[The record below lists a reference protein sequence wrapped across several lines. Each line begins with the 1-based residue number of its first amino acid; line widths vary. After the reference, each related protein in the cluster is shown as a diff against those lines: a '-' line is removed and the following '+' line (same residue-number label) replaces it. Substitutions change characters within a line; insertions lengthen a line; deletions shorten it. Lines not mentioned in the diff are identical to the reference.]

1 MSIVIGVVDKIS
13 RVAKFATTT
22 KKGNTL
28 FLHAQEGMDYIVV
41 DKQTG
46 FAPAKIIAVRDGN
59 NLKLFVEGE
68 TDPSIV
74 IEDYYVYPAQVIGQ
88 TADGTVHNYV
98 PLSSSE
104 QEQVASL
111 NDHQSAPQILDS
123 AQQAPITW
131 DTNDTDWG
139 LITLIAYG
147 LTVAGAM
154 ALMINHGGGG
164 KKEEPKVEAPVT
176 NKVVIDDIQDSEA
189 PQIGSVK
196 RGESTNDE
204 TPTLHGHLTLNL
216 AADEAVI
223 IYRNNVKIGTA
234 KVAGDGKTWVFE
246 DTHGGLISD
255 NTYTYTARVEHT
267 TGVNKGEPSDGYDII
282 FDNTAPTQ
290 SIIITG
296 VADDVA
302 PVIDNVP
309 DNGYTNDT
317 TPLISGILSH
327 PTEKDEYVVVLRNG
341 AEIGKAVVNGTG
353 WTFADSGLNDG
364 ETYVYTAVVRDA
376 AGNTGAVSKGYTI
389 HIDTTAPDHTV
400 TLDGIY
406 DDVAPGTGIVGN
418 NGVTNDT
425 TPELRGQIDKVLADN
440 EILVVYRD
448 GVRIGEA
455 EVSGSAW
462 RYTDSGLANDSHYT
476 YSARVEDAA
485 GNTGLYSNEYGI
497 NIKFTGPS
505 QLVTIT
511 SVWDDVEPV
520 IAKVDHKGW
529 TNDASPDVNG
539 TLSAAL
545 NAGEI
550 LSVYRDGNKVG
561 NATVNGTSWTYHE
574 ESVLAD
580 GQHIYTAY
588 VEDAAHNLG
597 AASNNYEINVDTI
610 APAQTV
616 TLTEI
621 TDNKDPVTGK
631 IPQGGETNDDTP
643 TLHGTLSAALNAG
656 EVVAVY
662 RNGVKVGTAVTSG
675 TSWSY
680 EDAGLASGSQYTY
693 YAKVEDLAGNV
704 SQPSNDYSIALNT
717 DGASQSTHILNITDD
732 VAPVTGTVL
741 AGGYTNDSTPT
752 LNGYITSALTGSE
765 EVLIFRDGAK
775 VGTATVNG
783 TTWTYT
789 DSLENNDG
797 HYIYTAVVR
806 DGAGNQGAMSNDYDI
821 YLDTTPPS
829 QTVTIAYVIDD
840 EGVVQKNILSGE
852 VTDDKTPTVVGTLD
866 AELDATERV
875 VVYRDGKPVG
885 TATVHGTEWAF
896 TDNLANDATYIYTAK
911 VIDKAG
917 NEGHLSDEFSI
928 IVDTGFPSQTVIITD
943 IQDDKLPLV
952 ETVKNGG
959 YTNDD
964 TPTLNGTLSENLASG
979 EKVVIFR
986 GDTEVGFAVTTGNN
1000 WTFTDSGLTDGNTY
1014 VYTAI
1019 VRNAAGNTGHESDS
1033 YTIHMDTSAPTQS
1046 VKITGV
1052 WDDVA
1057 PELGNVDHNGWTN
1070 DTAPQVRGTLSAAP
1084 GDTEFVVVLRDGVE
1098 VGHAAVTGTAWTF
1111 DDSGLADGGT
1121 YTYTAL
1127 VRDLA
1132 GNSGAVSGGYTI
1144 HVDTTA
1150 PDTVVTITAV
1160 YDDQAPGI
1168 GNVKP
1173 GETTNDTT
1181 PELRGELSKALADNE
1196 VLTVYRDGT
1205 AVGKAVVTGT
1215 AWTYADSGLAND
1227 SHYVYTARVEDKA
1240 GNTGAYAADYDI
1252 YVKFEG
1258 PSQTVQIT
1266 GVNDDVLPVT
1276 GNVLSGGWTNDAR
1289 PDVSGTLSA
1298 ALGAGEVLI
1307 VMRDGVA
1314 VGRAVVTG
1322 TAWTYSESTDLT
1334 DGQHIYTAHV
1344 EDAAQNPGATSN
1356 RYEINV
1362 DTVPPSQAVVLT
1374 HIVDN
1379 KDPVTGDVEDGAYTN
1394 DDTPTLHGTLSAAL
1408 GAGEILT
1415 VWRNGEL
1422 LTVADVKVDG
1432 LTWSYEDSGLASG
1445 SDYTYYVQVQD
1456 LAGNTGDKSN
1466 SHTIKL
1472 NTDGASQGTQ
1482 ILSITDDQLPW
1493 TGTVKNGESTNDRTP
1508 TLTGSVTAALT
1519 GTEKVIIL
1527 RNGSEVGTAVVNGT
1541 AWTYTDAEITTDGRY
1556 TYTALV
1562 RDEAGNE
1569 GAKSNDYVMYL
1580 DTTAPSQKAVIDGI
1594 TDDQAP
1600 GLYEVAN
1607 GGSTNDKTPTLH
1619 GTLDGELGAGES
1631 LRVFRDGKD
1640 VGGAVVTGR
1649 TWVFTDTLANDGT
1662 YEYKVAVVDAAHN
1675 KGDDSAAYGMT
1686 LDTTAPSQTV
1696 IITDIQDD
1704 KLPQIETVKNGGYTN
1719 DDTPTLN
1726 GTLSAKLGAG
1736 EEVAVYRDG
1745 VFVSTATVKA
1755 DGLGWTFTD
1764 SGLTD
1769 GNTYVYTALVR
1780 DAAFNT
1786 GKASD
1791 SYTIHM
1797 DTSAPTQSVKITGVW
1812 DDVAPELGNVDHN
1825 GWTNDTAPQVRGTL
1839 SAAPGDTEFV
1849 VVLRDGVEVGRA
1861 TVTGT
1866 GWTFDDSG
1874 LADGGTYT
1882 YTALVRDLAGNSGAV
1897 SGGYTIHV
1905 DTTAP
1910 DTVVTITAVYDDQ
1923 APGIGNV
1930 KPGET
1935 TNDTTPEL
1943 RGELSKALADNE
1955 VLTVYR
1961 DGTAVGKAVVTGTA
1975 WTYADSGL
1983 ANDSHYVYTARVE
1996 DKAGNTGAYAD
2007 EYDIYVKFEGPSQT
2021 VQITGVNDDV
2031 LPVTGNVKSG
2041 GWTNDARPD
2050 VSGTLSAALGAGE
2063 VLIVMRDGVAVG
2075 RAVVTGTA
2083 WTYSESTDLTD
2094 GQHIY
2099 TAHVED
2105 AAQNPGA
2112 TSNRYEINVDTVAPS
2127 QAVVLTH
2134 IVDNKDP
2141 VTGDVEDGAYT
2152 NDDTPT
2158 LHGTL
2163 SAALGAGEI
2172 LTVWRNGELL
2182 KGADVKVDGLTWSYE
2197 DSGLASGS
2205 DYTYYVQ
2212 VQDLAGNTGDKSN
2225 SHTIKLNTDGASQ
2238 GTQILSITD
2247 DQLPWTGTV
2256 KNGESTNDR
2265 TPTLTGSVT
2274 AALTGTEKVIIL
2286 RNGSE
2291 VGKAVVNGT
2300 AWTYTDAEITTDGRY
2315 TYTALVRD
2323 DAGNEGAKSNDYV
2336 MYLDTTAPSQKAV
2349 IDGITDDQAPG
2360 LYEVANGGSTNDKTP
2375 TLHGTLDG
2383 ELGAG
2388 ETLRVF
2394 RDGKDVGG
2402 AVVTGRTWVFTDTLA
2417 NDGTYEY
2424 KVAVVDAA
2432 HNKGD
2437 DSAAYGMTLD
2447 TTVPSQTVIIT
2458 DIQDDK
2464 LPQIETVKN
2473 GGYTNDDTP
2482 TLNGTLSAKLGA
2494 GEEVAVY
2501 RDGVFVS
2508 TAAVKADGLGWTFTD
2523 SGLTDGNTYVY
2534 TALVRDAAFNT
2545 GKASDSYTIH
2555 MDTSAPTQSV
2565 KITEVWDDVTPGLG
2579 DIGQNGWTNDT
2590 APQVRGTLSAAP
2602 GGTEFVVVLRDGVE
2616 VGRATVTGTGWTF
2629 DDSGL
2634 ADGGTYTYTALVR
2647 DLAGNSGAV
2656 SGGYTIHVDTTAP
2669 DTVVTITAVYD
2680 DQAPGIGNVKPG
2692 ETTNDTTPELR
2703 GELSKALA
2711 DNEVLTVYRDGTAVG
2726 KAVVT
2731 GTAWTYADSG
2741 LANDSHYVYTARVE
2755 DKAGNTG
2762 AYAADYDIYVKFE
2775 GPSQTVQITGV
2786 NDDVLPV
2793 TGNVKSGGWTNDARP
2808 DVSGTLSAAL
2818 GAGEVLI
2825 VMRDGV
2831 AVGRAVVNGTAW
2843 TYSESADL
2851 TDGQH
2856 IYTAHVEDAA
2866 QNPGATSNRY
2876 EINVDTVPPSQ
2887 AVVLTHIVDN
2897 KDPVTGDVEDGAY
2910 TNDDTPTLHGTLSAA
2925 LGAGEILT
2933 VWRNGELLTGAD
2945 VKVDGLTWSY
2955 EDSGLASGSDYTYYV
2970 QVQDLAGNTGT
2981 QSNSHTIKLNTDG
2994 ASQGTQILSITD
3006 DQLPWTGT
3014 VKNGEST
3021 NDRTPTLNGSVT
3033 AALTGTEKVIILRN
3047 GSEVGKAVVNGTAW
3061 TYTDAEIT
3069 TDGKYTYTALVRDE
3083 AGNEGAKS
3091 NDYVMYLDTTAP
3103 SQKAVIDGIT
3113 DDQAPGLYEVAN
3125 GGSTN
3130 DKTPTLHGTLDGE
3143 LGAGETLRVF
3153 RDGKDVGGA
3162 VVTGRTWVFTDTL
3175 ANDGTYEYKVAV
3187 VDAAHNTGAE
3197 SNVYG
3202 MTLDTAVPTQTV
3214 TITEIID
3221 DKAPWTGTVKD
3232 GGVTNDD
3239 TPTLNGTLNAKLAA
3253 GETVVIY
3260 RDGSYL
3266 DTATVNADGLSWT
3279 YTDKGLQ
3286 DGTTYVYTAYV
3297 RDGAYNLG
3305 PVSKDYTISLDTSA
3319 PTQTVTI
3326 TEIIDDKAP
3335 WTGTVKDGGVTNDDT
3350 PTLNGTLNAKLG
3362 AGETV
3367 VIYRDGS
3374 YLETAT
3380 VNADGLSWTYTDK
3393 GLQDGTTYVY
3403 TAYVR
3408 DGAYNLG
3415 PVSKD
3420 YTISLDTTA
3429 PTQTVTITEIIDDK
3443 APWTGTVK
3451 DGGVTNDDTPTLNG
3465 TLNAKLGAGET
3476 VVIYRDGSY
3485 LETATVNADGLSWTY
3500 TDKGLQDGTT
3510 YVYTAYVRDAAFNLG
3525 PVSKDYTIS
3534 LDTTVPVQTVTI
3546 TEIMDD
3552 KDPQT
3557 GKVENGKYTNDD
3569 TPTLNGTINAA
3580 LSKGETVVIFRNGA
3594 YAGTAT
3600 MKADSLSWT
3609 YTDNGLTDGNTYEY
3623 KAYVRDAA
3631 FNEGP
3636 ESAPYTIHMDSTAP
3650 VQTVAITEIM
3660 DDKLPGTGKVENGK
3674 YTNDDTPTINGT
3686 ISQALSETEM
3696 VAVFRDG
3703 VFLDYAKV
3711 TGGTNWTLTDTL
3723 ANDGRYSYTA
3733 KVVDKAGNIGPE
3745 STEYVINLDTSV
3757 PAQTV
3762 KITSVLDDVKPFE
3775 GNIDKGG
3782 YTNDKTPELHGTV
3795 SSALKANQ
3803 VLAIYLNDKWVAN
3816 VTVNDDLTW
3825 QYTGTLSTDGHY
3837 TWKAV
3842 VETLAGV
3849 PGASDEYDINL
3860 DTSVPAT
3867 LATID
3872 KFWDHVGAEQGEFK
3886 NGDVTD
3892 DRNPELRGSLT
3903 QELKVRE
3910 SVLIFDTTKGA
3921 IGSGLEVL
3929 MGTAIANGREWAFLV
3944 PGDHRLENGSSPKF
3958 EALVTN
3964 GSTYGKPSADFT
3976 LKVDLDIN
3984 VNVVKTL
3991 DTHPII
3997 SGSVGF
4003 QIYNDE
4009 HVKVTVNGKTYSSL
4023 DGGVVVDPLNN
4034 TWYVKLPANS
4044 GLTQGQTYDVVA
4056 TLYNNDGRVVVK
4068 DKTLNEIQ
4076 VSREPEAPLI
4086 PASDDAANKATGM
4099 TIGENGAWRIFSNMN
4114 VLDQNGDNITNT
4126 SSFKTNTLKS
4136 NGQQGVYGAMSFID
4150 FDRDG
4155 YMDIVG
4161 LDSKFADGQQT
4172 FKYMP
4177 GKNNISSPDNNAV
4190 NNEYYAFTMGDSEKR
4205 GDGVDPKYSGT
4216 GSTSANTYSWWG
4228 GIALYDKTGD
4238 GYTDILFGDRTPND
4252 AQVGGGYNT
4261 QLVWNNKGFFQ
4272 KDVAYVYTT
4281 QNGADKDPNFIKY
4294 GQTKQA
4300 TPEKVV
4306 SSVDLNND
4314 GNVDLIHG
4322 GSSGSNHIN
4331 STDASSGTSG
4341 RLVVMSNKGDGGFEV
4356 SQILD
4361 GINSPEFKKS
4371 ATILGEL
4378 NGYGFDGQSVVW
4390 ADFNGDGW
4398 LDMFVGSVNAS
4409 DGAKDLESIILYNDG
4424 KGHLAQNTAIGQ
4436 IGQANNIHVTDK
4448 GNVGGALSVDWNMDG
4463 KADVVTIPRLDGD
4476 GSPLG
4481 KGNQDVTLQLNNS
4494 LGPVAKFDSQV
4505 LYTSVKNGKG
4515 TGYSGLLNI
4524 DVDWDG
4530 RQDLMVFTGTN
4541 GAKLISNTNELKEGT
4556 AMHIKILDHEGIN
4569 AFFGNT
4575 VKLYDSNG
4583 NLVATQVINHQAGNQ
4598 TSNSTAMLSFYGL
4611 KADETYNAVLLRN
4624 VNGVQQNVGA
4634 EGRVGDFDIANV
4646 NASWGGLTTGKNWD
4660 SYVLTAESGTST
4672 SNANIGNGVVGT
4684 GYNDT
4689 FFATLGENAYE
4700 GGGGSY
4706 LVNGARQWSDKGGID
4721 IVDFKL
4727 AGKTNVTVD
4736 LRLTDYQETGY
4747 GKQKFSNIEGV
4758 RGGDGDDTF
4767 YSNSADNFFDG
4778 GAGNNTFHLG
4788 AGGQDTIMYRLLAD
4802 DNSGGHGVDQI
4813 NNFWAGTVE
4822 ATANADII
4830 NIKELLVGYNGK
4842 AYDDVAKYVNGKAEI
4857 SDNTITNYLKLENGS
4872 LYLDRDG
4879 LGGRYQSEKLA
4890 DIDFGNDPNG
4900 DKVDLAMLLANHQIV
4915 F

>member
-59 NLKLFVEGE
+59 NLKLFIEGE

-131 DTNDTDWG
+131 DTNDSDWG

-204 TPTLHGHLTLNL
+204 TPTLHGHLMLNL

-223 IYRNNVKIGTA
+223 IYRNDVKIGTA

-267 TGVNKGEPSDGYDII
+267 TGVNKGELSDGYDII

-290 SIIITG
+290 SVIITG

-327 PTEKDEYVVVLRNG
+327 PTEKGEYVVVLRNG

-389 HIDTTAPDHTV
+389 HIDTTAPDHNV

-520 IAKVDHKGW
+520 IAKVEHKGW

-588 VEDAAHNLG
+588 VEDAAHNPG

-806 DGAGNQGAMSNDYDI
+806 DGAGNQGGMSNDYDI

-829 QTVTIAYVIDD
+829 QTVTISYVIDD

-875 VVYRDGKPVG
+875 VIYRDGKPVG

-943 IQDDKLPLV
+943 IRDDKLPLV

-964 TPTLNGTLSENLASG
+964 TPTLNGTLSANLASG

-1014 VYTAI
+1014 VYTAV

-1046 VKITGV
+1046 VKITEV
-1052 WDDVA
+1052 WDDV
-1057 PELGNVDHNGWTN
+1057 T
-1070 DTAPQVRGTLSAAP
+1070 
-1084 GDTEFVVVLRDGVE
+1084 
-1098 VGHAAVTGTAWTF
+1098 
-1111 DDSGLADGGT
+1111 
-1121 YTYTAL
+1121 
-1127 VRDLA
+1127 
-1132 GNSGAVSGGYTI
+1132 
-1144 HVDTTA
+1144 
-1150 PDTVVTITAV
+1150 
-1160 YDDQAPGI
+1160 
-1168 GNVKP
+1168 
-1173 GETTNDTT
+1173 
-1181 PELRGELSKALADNE
+1181 
-1196 VLTVYRDGT
+1196 
-1205 AVGKAVVTGT
+1205 
-1215 AWTYADSGLAND
+1215 
-1227 SHYVYTARVEDKA
+1227 
-1240 GNTGAYAADYDI
+1240 
-1252 YVKFEG
+1252 
-1258 PSQTVQIT
+1258 
-1266 GVNDDVLPVT
+1266 
-1276 GNVLSGGWTNDAR
+1276 
-1289 PDVSGTLSA
+1289 
-1298 ALGAGEVLI
+1298 
-1307 VMRDGVA
+1307 
-1314 VGRAVVTG
+1314 
-1322 TAWTYSESTDLT
+1322 
-1334 DGQHIYTAHV
+1334 
-1344 EDAAQNPGATSN
+1344 
-1356 RYEINV
+1356 
-1362 DTVPPSQAVVLT
+1362 
-1374 HIVDN
+1374 
-1379 KDPVTGDVEDGAYTN
+1379 
-1394 DDTPTLHGTLSAAL
+1394 
-1408 GAGEILT
+1408 
-1415 VWRNGEL
+1415 
-1422 LTVADVKVDG
+1422 
-1432 LTWSYEDSGLASG
+1432 
-1445 SDYTYYVQVQD
+1445 
-1456 LAGNTGDKSN
+1456 
-1466 SHTIKL
+1466 
-1472 NTDGASQGTQ
+1472 
-1482 ILSITDDQLPW
+1482 
-1493 TGTVKNGESTNDRTP
+1493 
-1508 TLTGSVTAALT
+1508 
-1519 GTEKVIIL
+1519 
-1527 RNGSEVGTAVVNGT
+1527 
-1541 AWTYTDAEITTDGRY
+1541 
-1556 TYTALV
+1556 
-1562 RDEAGNE
+1562 
-1569 GAKSNDYVMYL
+1569 
-1580 DTTAPSQKAVIDGI
+1580 
-1594 TDDQAP
+1594 P
-1600 GLYEVAN
+1600 GL
-1607 GGSTNDKTPTLH
+1607 
-1619 GTLDGELGAGES
+1619 
-1631 LRVFRDGKD
+1631 
-1640 VGGAVVTGR
+1640 
-1649 TWVFTDTLANDGT
+1649 
-1662 YEYKVAVVDAAHN
+1662 
-1675 KGDDSAAYGMT
+1675 GDIG
-1686 LDTTAPSQTV
+1686 
-1696 IITDIQDD
+1696 
-1704 KLPQIETVKNGGYTN
+1704 
-1719 DDTPTLN
+1719 
-1726 GTLSAKLGAG
+1726 
-1736 EEVAVYRDG
+1736 
-1745 VFVSTATVKA
+1745 
-1755 DGLGWTFTD
+1755 
-1764 SGLTD
+1764 
-1769 GNTYVYTALVR
+1769 
-1780 DAAFNT
+1780 
-1786 GKASD
+1786 
-1791 SYTIHM
+1791 
-1797 DTSAPTQSVKITGVW
+1797 
-1812 DDVAPELGNVDHN
+1812 HN

-1861 TVTGT
+1861 VVTGT

-1910 DTVVTITAVYDDQ
+1910 DTVVTIT
-1923 APGIGNV
+1923 
-1930 KPGET
+1930 
-1935 TNDTTPEL
+1935 
-1943 RGELSKALADNE
+1943 S
-1955 VLTVYR
+1955 
-1961 DGTAVGKAVVTGTA
+1961 
-1975 WTYADSGL
+1975 
-1983 ANDSHYVYTARVE
+1983 
-1996 DKAGNTGAYAD
+1996 
-2007 EYDIYVKFEGPSQT
+2007 
-2021 VQITGVNDDV
+2021 
-2031 LPVTGNVKSG
+2031 
-2041 GWTNDARPD
+2041 
-2050 VSGTLSAALGAGE
+2050 
-2063 VLIVMRDGVAVG
+2063 
-2075 RAVVTGTA
+2075 
-2083 WTYSESTDLTD
+2083 
-2094 GQHIY
+2094 
-2099 TAHVED
+2099 
-2105 AAQNPGA
+2105 
-2112 TSNRYEINVDTVAPS
+2112 
-2127 QAVVLTH
+2127 
-2134 IVDNKDP
+2134 
-2141 VTGDVEDGAYT
+2141 
-2152 NDDTPT
+2152 
-2158 LHGTL
+2158 
-2163 SAALGAGEI
+2163 
-2172 LTVWRNGELL
+2172 
-2182 KGADVKVDGLTWSYE
+2182 
-2197 DSGLASGS
+2197 
-2205 DYTYYVQ
+2205 
-2212 VQDLAGNTGDKSN
+2212 
-2225 SHTIKLNTDGASQ
+2225 
-2238 GTQILSITD
+2238 
-2247 DQLPWTGTV
+2247 
-2256 KNGESTNDR
+2256 
-2265 TPTLTGSVT
+2265 
-2274 AALTGTEKVIIL
+2274 
-2286 RNGSE
+2286 
-2291 VGKAVVNGT
+2291 
-2300 AWTYTDAEITTDGRY
+2300 
-2315 TYTALVRD
+2315 
-2323 DAGNEGAKSNDYV
+2323 
-2336 MYLDTTAPSQKAV
+2336 
-2349 IDGITDDQAPG
+2349 
-2360 LYEVANGGSTNDKTP
+2360 
-2375 TLHGTLDG
+2375 
-2383 ELGAG
+2383 
-2388 ETLRVF
+2388 
-2394 RDGKDVGG
+2394 
-2402 AVVTGRTWVFTDTLA
+2402 
-2417 NDGTYEY
+2417 
-2424 KVAVVDAA
+2424 
-2432 HNKGD
+2432 
-2437 DSAAYGMTLD
+2437 
-2447 TTVPSQTVIIT
+2447 
-2458 DIQDDK
+2458 
-2464 LPQIETVKN
+2464 
-2473 GGYTNDDTP
+2473 
-2482 TLNGTLSAKLGA
+2482 
-2494 GEEVAVY
+2494 
-2501 RDGVFVS
+2501 
-2508 TAAVKADGLGWTFTD
+2508 
-2523 SGLTDGNTYVY
+2523 
-2534 TALVRDAAFNT
+2534 
-2545 GKASDSYTIH
+2545 
-2555 MDTSAPTQSV
+2555 
-2565 KITEVWDDVTPGLG
+2565 
-2579 DIGQNGWTNDT
+2579 
-2590 APQVRGTLSAAP
+2590 
-2602 GGTEFVVVLRDGVE
+2602 
-2616 VGRATVTGTGWTF
+2616 
-2629 DDSGL
+2629 
-2634 ADGGTYTYTALVR
+2634 
-2647 DLAGNSGAV
+2647 
-2656 SGGYTIHVDTTAP
+2656 
-2669 DTVVTITAVYD
+2669 VYD

-2831 AVGRAVVNGTAW
+2831 AVGKAVVTGTAW
-2843 TYSESADL
+2843 TYSEGADL

-2876 EINVDTVPPSQ
+2876 EINVDTVAPSQ

-2970 QVQDLAGNTGT
+2970 QVQDLAGNTGEK
-2981 QSNSHTIKLNTDG
+2981 SNSHTIKLNTDG

-3069 TDGKYTYTALVRDE
+3069 TDGRYTYTALVRDE
-3083 AGNEGAKS
+3083 AGNAGAKS

-3143 LGAGETLRVF
+3143 PGAGETLRVF

-3162 VVTGRTWVFTDTL
+3162 VVTGKTWVFTDNL

-3239 TPTLNGTLNAKLAA
+3239 TPTLNGTLSAKLA
-3253 GETVVIY
+3253 
-3260 RDGSYL
+3260 
-3266 DTATVNADGLSWT
+3266 
-3279 YTDKGLQ
+3279 
-3286 DGTTYVYTAYV
+3286 
-3297 RDGAYNLG
+3297 
-3305 PVSKDYTISLDTSA
+3305 
-3319 PTQTVTI
+3319 
-3326 TEIIDDKAP
+3326 
-3335 WTGTVKDGGVTNDDT
+3335 
-3350 PTLNGTLNAKLG
+3350 

-3420 YTISLDTTA
+3420 YTISLYTTA

-3443 APWTGTVK
+3443 APQV
-3451 DGGVTNDDTPTLNG
+3451 
-3465 TLNAKLGAGET
+3465 
-3476 VVIYRDGSY
+3476 
-3485 LETATVNADGLSWTY
+3485 
-3500 TDKGLQDGTT
+3500 
-3510 YVYTAYVRDAAFNLG
+3510 
-3525 PVSKDYTIS
+3525 
-3534 LDTTVPVQTVTI
+3534 
-3546 TEIMDD
+3546 
-3552 KDPQT
+3552 
-3557 GKVENGKYTNDD
+3557 GKVDNGKYTNDD

-3580 LSKGETVVIFRNGA
+3580 LGKGETVVIFRNGA

-3600 MKADSLSWT
+3600 MKADGLSWT

-3636 ESAPYTIHMDSTAP
+3636 ESEPYTIHMDSTVP
-3650 VQTVAITEIM
+3650 VQTVTITEIM
-3660 DDKLPGTGKVENGK
+3660 DDKAPGTGKVENGK

-3703 VFLDYAKV
+3703 IFLDYAKV

-3723 ANDGRYSYTA
+3723 ADDDRYSYTA

-3849 PGASDEYDINL
+3849 PGA
-3860 DTSVPAT
+3860 
-3867 LATID
+3867 
-3872 KFWDHVGAEQGEFK
+3872 
-3886 NGDVTD
+3886 
-3892 DRNPELRGSLT
+3892 
-3903 QELKVRE
+3903 
-3910 SVLIFDTTKGA
+3910 
-3921 IGSGLEVL
+3921 
-3929 MGTAIANGREWAFLV
+3929 
-3944 PGDHRLENGSSPKF
+3944 
-3958 EALVTN
+3958 
-3964 GSTYGKPSADFT
+3964 
-3976 LKVDLDIN
+3976 
-3984 VNVVKTL
+3984 
-3991 DTHPII
+3991 
-3997 SGSVGF
+3997 
-4003 QIYNDE
+4003 
-4009 HVKVTVNGKTYSSL
+4009 
-4023 DGGVVVDPLNN
+4023 
-4034 TWYVKLPANS
+4034 
-4044 GLTQGQTYDVVA
+4044 
-4056 TLYNNDGRVVVK
+4056 
-4068 DKTLNEIQ
+4068 
-4076 VSREPEAPLI
+4076 
-4086 PASDDAANKATGM
+4086 
-4099 TIGENGAWRIFSNMN
+4099 
-4114 VLDQNGDNITNT
+4114 
-4126 SSFKTNTLKS
+4126 
-4136 NGQQGVYGAMSFID
+4136 
-4150 FDRDG
+4150 
-4155 YMDIVG
+4155 
-4161 LDSKFADGQQT
+4161 
-4172 FKYMP
+4172 
-4177 GKNNISSPDNNAV
+4177 
-4190 NNEYYAFTMGDSEKR
+4190 
-4205 GDGVDPKYSGT
+4205 
-4216 GSTSANTYSWWG
+4216 
-4228 GIALYDKTGD
+4228 
-4238 GYTDILFGDRTPND
+4238 
-4252 AQVGGGYNT
+4252 
-4261 QLVWNNKGFFQ
+4261 
-4272 KDVAYVYTT
+4272 
-4281 QNGADKDPNFIKY
+4281 
-4294 GQTKQA
+4294 
-4300 TPEKVV
+4300 
-4306 SSVDLNND
+4306 
-4314 GNVDLIHG
+4314 
-4322 GSSGSNHIN
+4322 
-4331 STDASSGTSG
+4331 
-4341 RLVVMSNKGDGGFEV
+4341 
-4356 SQILD
+4356 
-4361 GINSPEFKKS
+4361 
-4371 ATILGEL
+4371 
-4378 NGYGFDGQSVVW
+4378 
-4390 ADFNGDGW
+4390 
-4398 LDMFVGSVNAS
+4398 
-4409 DGAKDLESIILYNDG
+4409 
-4424 KGHLAQNTAIGQ
+4424 
-4436 IGQANNIHVTDK
+4436 
-4448 GNVGGALSVDWNMDG
+4448 
-4463 KADVVTIPRLDGD
+4463 
-4476 GSPLG
+4476 
-4481 KGNQDVTLQLNNS
+4481 
-4494 LGPVAKFDSQV
+4494 
-4505 LYTSVKNGKG
+4505 
-4515 TGYSGLLNI
+4515 
-4524 DVDWDG
+4524 
-4530 RQDLMVFTGTN
+4530 
-4541 GAKLISNTNELKEGT
+4541 
-4556 AMHIKILDHEGIN
+4556 
-4569 AFFGNT
+4569 
-4575 VKLYDSNG
+4575 
-4583 NLVATQVINHQAGNQ
+4583 
-4598 TSNSTAMLSFYGL
+4598 
-4611 KADETYNAVLLRN
+4611 
-4624 VNGVQQNVGA
+4624 
-4634 EGRVGDFDIANV
+4634 
-4646 NASWGGLTTGKNWD
+4646 
-4660 SYVLTAESGTST
+4660 
-4672 SNANIGNGVVGT
+4672 
-4684 GYNDT
+4684 
-4689 FFATLGENAYE
+4689 
-4700 GGGGSY
+4700 
-4706 LVNGARQWSDKGGID
+4706 
-4721 IVDFKL
+4721 
-4727 AGKTNVTVD
+4727 
-4736 LRLTDYQETGY
+4736 
-4747 GKQKFSNIEGV
+4747 
-4758 RGGDGDDTF
+4758 
-4767 YSNSADNFFDG
+4767 
-4778 GAGNNTFHLG
+4778 
-4788 AGGQDTIMYRLLAD
+4788 
-4802 DNSGGHGVDQI
+4802 
-4813 NNFWAGTVE
+4813 
-4822 ATANADII
+4822 
-4830 NIKELLVGYNGK
+4830 
-4842 AYDDVAKYVNGKAEI
+4842 YDDVAKYVNGKAEI

>member
-46 FAPAKIIAVRDGN
+46 FAQAKIIAVRDGN

-131 DTNDTDWG
+131 DTNDSDWG

-147 LTVAGAM
+147 LTVTGAM

-204 TPTLHGHLTLNL
+204 TPTLHGHLMLNL

-234 KVAGDGKTWVFE
+234 KVGEDGKTWVFE

-290 SIIITG
+290 SVIITG
-296 VADDVA
+296 VA
-302 PVIDNVP
+302 
-309 DNGYTNDT
+309 
-317 TPLISGILSH
+317 
-327 PTEKDEYVVVLRNG
+327 
-341 AEIGKAVVNGTG
+341 
-353 WTFADSGLNDG
+353 
-364 ETYVYTAVVRDA
+364 
-376 AGNTGAVSKGYTI
+376 
-389 HIDTTAPDHTV
+389 
-400 TLDGIY
+400 
-406 DDVAPGTGIVGN
+406 
-418 NGVTNDT
+418 
-425 TPELRGQIDKVLADN
+425 
-440 EILVVYRD
+440 
-448 GVRIGEA
+448 
-455 EVSGSAW
+455 
-462 RYTDSGLANDSHYT
+462 
-476 YSARVEDAA
+476 
-485 GNTGLYSNEYGI
+485 
-497 NIKFTGPS
+497 
-505 QLVTIT
+505 
-511 SVWDDVEPV
+511 DDVEPV
-520 IAKVDHKGW
+520 IAKVEHKGW

-539 TLSAAL
+539 TLSAVL

-561 NATVNGTSWTYHE
+561 NATVNGTNWTYHE

-588 VEDAAHNLG
+588 VEDAAHNPG

-662 RNGVKVGTAVTSG
+662 RNGVKVGSAVTSG

-704 SQPSNDYSIALNT
+704 SQQSNDYSIALNT

-806 DGAGNQGAMSNDYDI
+806 DGAGNQGGMSNDYDI

-943 IQDDKLPLV
+943 IQDDKLPQV

-964 TPTLNGTLSENLASG
+964 TPNLNGTLSANLVSG

-1014 VYTAI
+1014 VYTAV

-1033 YTIHMDTSAPTQS
+1033 YTIHMDTSAPTRS

-1098 VGHAAVTGTAWTF
+1098 AGRAAVTGTAWTF

-1173 GETTNDTT
+1173 GETINDTT

-1196 VLTVYRDGT
+1196 VLTVYRDG
-1205 AVGKAVVTGT
+1205 A
-1215 AWTYADSGLAND
+1215 
-1227 SHYVYTARVEDKA
+1227 
-1240 GNTGAYAADYDI
+1240 
-1252 YVKFEG
+1252 
-1258 PSQTVQIT
+1258 
-1266 GVNDDVLPVT
+1266 
-1276 GNVLSGGWTNDAR
+1276 
-1289 PDVSGTLSA
+1289 
-1298 ALGAGEVLI
+1298 
-1307 VMRDGVA
+1307 
-1314 VGRAVVTG
+1314 
-1322 TAWTYSESTDLT
+1322 
-1334 DGQHIYTAHV
+1334 
-1344 EDAAQNPGATSN
+1344 
-1356 RYEINV
+1356 
-1362 DTVPPSQAVVLT
+1362 
-1374 HIVDN
+1374 
-1379 KDPVTGDVEDGAYTN
+1379 
-1394 DDTPTLHGTLSAAL
+1394 
-1408 GAGEILT
+1408 
-1415 VWRNGEL
+1415 
-1422 LTVADVKVDG
+1422 
-1432 LTWSYEDSGLASG
+1432 
-1445 SDYTYYVQVQD
+1445 
-1456 LAGNTGDKSN
+1456 
-1466 SHTIKL
+1466 
-1472 NTDGASQGTQ
+1472 
-1482 ILSITDDQLPW
+1482 
-1493 TGTVKNGESTNDRTP
+1493 
-1508 TLTGSVTAALT
+1508 
-1519 GTEKVIIL
+1519 
-1527 RNGSEVGTAVVNGT
+1527 
-1541 AWTYTDAEITTDGRY
+1541 
-1556 TYTALV
+1556 
-1562 RDEAGNE
+1562 
-1569 GAKSNDYVMYL
+1569 
-1580 DTTAPSQKAVIDGI
+1580 
-1594 TDDQAP
+1594 
-1600 GLYEVAN
+1600 
-1607 GGSTNDKTPTLH
+1607 
-1619 GTLDGELGAGES
+1619 
-1631 LRVFRDGKD
+1631 
-1640 VGGAVVTGR
+1640 
-1649 TWVFTDTLANDGT
+1649 
-1662 YEYKVAVVDAAHN
+1662 
-1675 KGDDSAAYGMT
+1675 
-1686 LDTTAPSQTV
+1686 
-1696 IITDIQDD
+1696 
-1704 KLPQIETVKNGGYTN
+1704 
-1719 DDTPTLN
+1719 
-1726 GTLSAKLGAG
+1726 
-1736 EEVAVYRDG
+1736 
-1745 VFVSTATVKA
+1745 
-1755 DGLGWTFTD
+1755 
-1764 SGLTD
+1764 
-1769 GNTYVYTALVR
+1769 
-1780 DAAFNT
+1780 
-1786 GKASD
+1786 
-1791 SYTIHM
+1791 
-1797 DTSAPTQSVKITGVW
+1797 
-1812 DDVAPELGNVDHN
+1812 
-1825 GWTNDTAPQVRGTL
+1825 
-1839 SAAPGDTEFV
+1839 
-1849 VVLRDGVEVGRA
+1849 
-1861 TVTGT
+1861 
-1866 GWTFDDSG
+1866 
-1874 LADGGTYT
+1874 
-1882 YTALVRDLAGNSGAV
+1882 
-1897 SGGYTIHV
+1897 
-1905 DTTAP
+1905 
-1910 DTVVTITAVYDDQ
+1910 
-1923 APGIGNV
+1923 
-1930 KPGET
+1930 
-1935 TNDTTPEL
+1935 
-1943 RGELSKALADNE
+1943 
-1955 VLTVYR
+1955 
-1961 DGTAVGKAVVTGTA
+1961 
-1975 WTYADSGL
+1975 
-1983 ANDSHYVYTARVE
+1983 
-1996 DKAGNTGAYAD
+1996 
-2007 EYDIYVKFEGPSQT
+2007 
-2021 VQITGVNDDV
+2021 
-2031 LPVTGNVKSG
+2031 
-2041 GWTNDARPD
+2041 
-2050 VSGTLSAALGAGE
+2050 
-2063 VLIVMRDGVAVG
+2063 
-2075 RAVVTGTA
+2075 
-2083 WTYSESTDLTD
+2083 
-2094 GQHIY
+2094 
-2099 TAHVED
+2099 
-2105 AAQNPGA
+2105 
-2112 TSNRYEINVDTVAPS
+2112 
-2127 QAVVLTH
+2127 
-2134 IVDNKDP
+2134 
-2141 VTGDVEDGAYT
+2141 
-2152 NDDTPT
+2152 
-2158 LHGTL
+2158 
-2163 SAALGAGEI
+2163 
-2172 LTVWRNGELL
+2172 
-2182 KGADVKVDGLTWSYE
+2182 
-2197 DSGLASGS
+2197 
-2205 DYTYYVQ
+2205 
-2212 VQDLAGNTGDKSN
+2212 
-2225 SHTIKLNTDGASQ
+2225 
-2238 GTQILSITD
+2238 
-2247 DQLPWTGTV
+2247 
-2256 KNGESTNDR
+2256 
-2265 TPTLTGSVT
+2265 
-2274 AALTGTEKVIIL
+2274 
-2286 RNGSE
+2286 
-2291 VGKAVVNGT
+2291 
-2300 AWTYTDAEITTDGRY
+2300 
-2315 TYTALVRD
+2315 
-2323 DAGNEGAKSNDYV
+2323 
-2336 MYLDTTAPSQKAV
+2336 
-2349 IDGITDDQAPG
+2349 
-2360 LYEVANGGSTNDKTP
+2360 
-2375 TLHGTLDG
+2375 
-2383 ELGAG
+2383 
-2388 ETLRVF
+2388 
-2394 RDGKDVGG
+2394 
-2402 AVVTGRTWVFTDTLA
+2402 
-2417 NDGTYEY
+2417 
-2424 KVAVVDAA
+2424 
-2432 HNKGD
+2432 
-2437 DSAAYGMTLD
+2437 
-2447 TTVPSQTVIIT
+2447 
-2458 DIQDDK
+2458 
-2464 LPQIETVKN
+2464 
-2473 GGYTNDDTP
+2473 
-2482 TLNGTLSAKLGA
+2482 
-2494 GEEVAVY
+2494 
-2501 RDGVFVS
+2501 
-2508 TAAVKADGLGWTFTD
+2508 
-2523 SGLTDGNTYVY
+2523 
-2534 TALVRDAAFNT
+2534 
-2545 GKASDSYTIH
+2545 
-2555 MDTSAPTQSV
+2555 
-2565 KITEVWDDVTPGLG
+2565 
-2579 DIGQNGWTNDT
+2579 
-2590 APQVRGTLSAAP
+2590 
-2602 GGTEFVVVLRDGVE
+2602 
-2616 VGRATVTGTGWTF
+2616 
-2629 DDSGL
+2629 
-2634 ADGGTYTYTALVR
+2634 
-2647 DLAGNSGAV
+2647 
-2656 SGGYTIHVDTTAP
+2656 
-2669 DTVVTITAVYD
+2669 
-2680 DQAPGIGNVKPG
+2680 
-2692 ETTNDTTPELR
+2692 
-2703 GELSKALA
+2703 
-2711 DNEVLTVYRDGTAVG
+2711 AVG

-2831 AVGRAVVNGTAW
+2831 AVGKAVVTGTAW

-2856 IYTAHVEDAA
+2856 IYTAHVGDAA

-2876 EINVDTVPPSQ
+2876 EINVDTVAPSQ

-2970 QVQDLAGNTGT
+2970 QVQDLAGNTGEK
-2981 QSNSHTIKLNTDG
+2981 SNSHTIRLNTDG

-3047 GSEVGKAVVNGTAW
+3047 GSEVGTAVVNGTAW
-3061 TYTDAEIT
+3061 TYTDADIT
-3069 TDGKYTYTALVRDE
+3069 TDGRYTYTALVRDE

-3130 DKTPTLHGTLDGE
+3130 DKTPTLHGTLNGE
-3143 LGAGETLRVF
+3143 PGAGETLRVF

-3162 VVTGRTWVFTDTL
+3162 TVTGKTWVFTDTL

-3221 DKAPWTGTVKD
+3221 DKAPQVG
-3232 GGVTNDD
+3232 
-3239 TPTLNGTLNAKLAA
+3239 KL
-3253 GETVVIY
+3253 
-3260 RDGSYL
+3260 D
-3266 DTATVNADGLSWT
+3266 
-3279 YTDKGLQ
+3279 
-3286 DGTTYVYTAYV
+3286 
-3297 RDGAYNLG
+3297 
-3305 PVSKDYTISLDTSA
+3305 
-3319 PTQTVTI
+3319 
-3326 TEIIDDKAP
+3326 
-3335 WTGTVKDGGVTNDDT
+3335 
-3350 PTLNGTLNAKLG
+3350 
-3362 AGETV
+3362 
-3367 VIYRDGS
+3367 
-3374 YLETAT
+3374 
-3380 VNADGLSWTYTDK
+3380 
-3393 GLQDGTTYVY
+3393 
-3403 TAYVR
+3403 
-3408 DGAYNLG
+3408 
-3415 PVSKD
+3415 
-3420 YTISLDTTA
+3420 
-3429 PTQTVTITEIIDDK
+3429 
-3443 APWTGTVK
+3443 
-3451 DGGVTNDDTPTLNG
+3451 
-3465 TLNAKLGAGET
+3465 
-3476 VVIYRDGSY
+3476 
-3485 LETATVNADGLSWTY
+3485 
-3500 TDKGLQDGTT
+3500 
-3510 YVYTAYVRDAAFNLG
+3510 
-3525 PVSKDYTIS
+3525 
-3534 LDTTVPVQTVTI
+3534 
-3546 TEIMDD
+3546 
-3552 KDPQT
+3552 
-3557 GKVENGKYTNDD
+3557 NGKYTNDD

-3580 LSKGETVVIFRNGA
+3580 LGKGETVVIFRNGA
-3594 YAGTAT
+3594 YTGTAT
-3600 MKADSLSWT
+3600 MKADGLSWT
-3609 YTDNGLTDGNTYEY
+3609 YTDNDLTDGNTYEY

-3650 VQTVAITEIM
+3650 VQTVTITEIM
-3660 DDKLPGTGKVENGK
+3660 DDKAPGTGKVENGK

-3723 ANDGRYSYTA
+3723 ADDGRYSYTA
-3733 KVVDKAGNIGPE
+3733 EVVDKAGNIGPE

-3892 DRNPELRGSLT
+3892 DRNPELRGSLS

-4003 QIYNDE
+4003 RIYNDE

-4044 GLTQGQTYDVVA
+4044 GLIQGQIYDVVA
-4056 TLYNNDGRVVVK
+4056 TLYNNDGSVVVK
-4068 DKTLNEIQ
+4068 DKTLNEIR

-4306 SSVDLNND
+4306 SGVDLNND

-4361 GINSPEFKKS
+4361 GINSPEFKKP

-4436 IGQANNIHVTDK
+4436 IGQANNVHVTDK

-4494 LGPVAKFDSQV
+4494 LGPVAKFDSRV

-4575 VKLYDSNG
+4575 VKLYDSDG
-4583 NLVATQVINHQAGNQ
+4583 NLVSTQVINHQAGNQ
-4598 TSNSTAMLSFYGL
+4598 TSNSTGLLSFYGL

-4660 SYVLTAESGTST
+4660 SYVLTAESGTSA

-4689 FFATLGENAYE
+4689 FFATPGENAYE

-4747 GKQKFSNIEGV
+4747 GKQKFSNIEGI

-4857 SDNTITNYLKLENGS
+4857 SDNTITSYLKLENGS
-4872 LYLDRDG
+4872 IYLDRDG